1 MDRKEAL
8 TLTPK
13 RLFSPITGK
22 WIDLYCESLED
33 MSVYTQ
39 GDYKISCIYNGLEFS
54 VRCECVTY
62 IIAESN
68 SSSSLILDQYEEFKK
83 IEKNNDK
90 YILRFQVD
98 LTAKSHRGIAR
109 EICADC
115 QYLTNCK
122 LIEKIEKGDIIFEG
136 YQYFDLQ
143 LEYIIEF
150 VKEEKRSKSWTIENY
165 LDTKVEF
172 GLNKDKKLVSTIKGI
187 AVMNEND
194 WSVFDSNTNTITKI
208 LEVEKKNVFPIYIV
222 PATKLEIGDLI
233 KDIWDTGEYY
243 YVTDVYESNVITV
256 AAKDGKVKAINPLR
270 DVRERE
276 YYVKLIAF
284 MDYLDLGRDS
294 NMMKLMMSMLMDKK

>member
-1 MDRKEAL
+1 M
-8 TLTPK
+8 
-13 RLFSPITGK
+13 
-22 WIDLYCESLED
+22 
-33 MSVYTQ
+33 
-39 GDYKISCIYNGLEFS
+39 
-54 VRCECVTY
+54 
-62 IIAESN
+62 
-68 SSSSLILDQYEEFKK
+68 
-83 IEKNNDK
+83 
-90 YILRFQVD
+90 
-98 LTAKSHRGIAR
+98 
-109 EICADC
+109 
-115 QYLTNCK
+115 
-122 LIEKIEKGDIIFEG
+122 IEKIEKGDIIFEG